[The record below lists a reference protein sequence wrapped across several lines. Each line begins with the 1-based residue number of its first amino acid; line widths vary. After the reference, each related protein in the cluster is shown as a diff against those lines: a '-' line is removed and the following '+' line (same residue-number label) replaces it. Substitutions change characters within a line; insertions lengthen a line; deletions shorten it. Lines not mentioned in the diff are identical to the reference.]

1 MAKVLSGKVTSVKMQ
16 DTVIVEVT
24 RFVPHPLYRKLMK
37 KSKSFKV
44 AVNGHTVEVGRRV
57 KIVETKPMSKDKYFK
72 IQEVIAEQHEK
83 SSVAKAKD
91 DKPTVAKVKVE
102 KVVETPVAP
111 SDAKAMDGKEVKVEK
126 KVKAK
131 AVTGGKK

>member
-24 RFVPHPLYRKLMK
+24 RFVPHPLYKKLMK
-37 KSKSFKV
+37 RSKSFKV
-44 AVNGHTVEVGRRV
+44 AVNGHTLEVGRRV

-72 IQEVIAEQHEK
+72 VQEVIAEQHEK
-83 SSVAKAKD
+83 SA
-91 DKPTVAKVKVE
+91 AKVKVE
-102 KVVETPVAP
+102 KVVEAPVAP
-111 SDAKAMDGKEVKVEK
+111 SVAKALDGKEVKVEK

-131 AVTGGKK
+131 AVKGGKK